1 MYVGVGARQANVS
14 RLTAWRREKDLGRQR
29 LLRANKGIHEDSH
42 KSQDMTNLRVKIKQ
56 NENED
61 KKRKNRTK
69 EALIKPAF
77 LRAESDHGV
86 SPAGFLSVAEKD
98 AE

>member
-1 MYVGVGARQANVS
+1 MQPV
-14 RLTAWRREKDLGRQR
+14 
-29 LLRANKGIHEDSH
+29 
-42 KSQDMTNLRVKIKQ
+42 
-56 NENED
+56 
-61 KKRKNRTK
+61 

>member
-1 MYVGVGARQANVS
+1 MFFV
-14 RLTAWRREKDLGRQR
+14 
-29 LLRANKGIHEDSH
+29 
-42 KSQDMTNLRVKIKQ
+42 
-56 NENED
+56 
-61 KKRKNRTK
+61 

>member
-1 MYVGVGARQANVS
+1 VWDFMPAQ
-14 RLTAWRREKDLGRQR
+14 
-29 LLRANKGIHEDSH
+29 
-42 KSQDMTNLRVKIKQ
+42 
-56 NENED
+56 
-61 KKRKNRTK
+61 TK

>member
-1 MYVGVGARQANVS
+1 LLESEGTSAKRLFHQEKATS
-14 RLTAWRREKDLGRQR
+14 RDT
-29 LLRANKGIHEDSH
+29 
-42 KSQDMTNLRVKIKQ
+42 Q
-56 NENED
+56 NATYELENSS
-61 KKRKNRTK
+61 R

>member
-1 MYVGVGARQANVS
+1 MFVSKYVLQTVCCP
-14 RLTAWRREKDLGRQR
+14 RE
-29 LLRANKGIHEDSH
+29 HSDSP
-42 KSQDMTNLRVKIKQ
+42 
-56 NENED
+56 
-61 KKRKNRTK
+61 KRIQVRTK
-69 EALIKPAF
+69 QSSNYQQSARSNRLRRLWEALIKPAF